1 MKSCRKICL
10 ILLVLGVWWL
20 PGRGEVYLL
29 WPFQGK
35 ATVCEK
41 LGALPGS
48 GQRLAYQTKVEINGT
63 PCELEVYSFTGELAV
78 ISDYLKKAYP
88 TDNITAGKGTIRLN
102 YALDGQT
109 VERILLVFSANA
121 DGKCTMFRLITPK
134 ELPPPG
140 NWPGELPPLPAGAVI
155 DNIMRFD
162 KGGVY
167 GSFKNAGQSPEEL
180 LKSTVGSLRS
190 QHWVTASNESAFGG
204 SGELLVRSGGKE
216 LCWVDFGEDGHG
228 IMYYKLSK

>member
-1 MKSCRKICL
+1 MKSYRKICL
-10 ILLVLGVWWL
+10 ILLLLGCLWL

-48 GQRLAYQTKVEINGT
+48 GQRLAYETKVEINGA
-63 PCELEVYSFTGELAV
+63 PCNLEVYSFTGELAV
-78 ISDYLKKAYP
+78 ILDDLKKNYP
-88 TDNITAGKGTIRLN
+88 TENIIAGKGTIRLN
-102 YALDGQT
+102 YALDAQS

-140 NWPGELPPLPAGAVI
+140 NWPTELPTLPAGAAI
-155 DNIMRFD
+155 DNVMRFD

-167 GSFKNAGQSPEEL
+167 GSFKNAGESPEVL
-180 LKSTVGSLRS
+180 LKNTVSSLRS
-190 QHWVTASNESAFGG
+190 QNWVTASNESAFGG
-204 SGELLVRSGGKE
+204 SGELLVRNGGKE

-228 IMYYKLSK
+228 IMYYKSGK